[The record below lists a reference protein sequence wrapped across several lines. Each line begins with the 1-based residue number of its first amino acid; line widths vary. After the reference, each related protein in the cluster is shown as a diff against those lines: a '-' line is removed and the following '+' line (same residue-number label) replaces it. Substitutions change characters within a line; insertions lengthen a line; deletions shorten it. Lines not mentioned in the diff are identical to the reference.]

1 MPAPAFRPLI
11 AAALAAAVTFPAA
24 LPSAVAAASSAASPV
39 APATGSPAAMVS
51 TALVLSGADAPAGSA
66 PSPADS
72 SRILCSEPAR
82 PVALGSAQWNGWGRG
97 VDNTR
102 YQPEPAIRATDVP
115 KLALKWA
122 FAYSGVGASA
132 QPTIVDGRVFVASA
146 AGRVYSIDAR
156 SGCIYWTFDA
166 AAGVRTTITVAE
178 LATPRMPSPAKP
190 TRQKKGKHKMTNAH
204 LEMPSVPGAAF
215 FGDERGAIYAVD
227 AAKGTLLWKTS
238 VDAHP
243 SARIVASPTLYK
255 DRLYV
260 AVGSGEMDAAKEKT
274 YACCT
279 FRGSV
284 AALDIASGRILWKTF
299 MVSEEPRPLPAG
311 GGTQSPGQAP
321 AQAIAPSATQPPAA
335 AGVQQFG
342 PAGVPIV
349 AAPTVDV
356 SRGLLYVATGDSYNP
371 KAQPLADAIVALGLE
386 DGNIRWSKQL
396 AAPNGEASDF
406 QAPPVL
412 RALVNG
418 KLLAGQRSG
427 VVYGLDPD
435 RAGEIV
441 WQTQLSDGKS
451 LGAVGWGAA
460 ADHRYVYVPLSGLDA
475 DGSDLSGSL
484 AALDIMTGAKRWQTE
499 TPAPACAWSEE
510 ATVCS
515 HGVAQAVTVI
525 PGVAFSGSL
534 DGHLRA
540 YSTTGGRIL
549 WDYDTAKDF
558 VTVNH
563 LQGSGGS
570 LDAGG
575 AAIVNGVVFVNSGG
589 GGRGRPGNVLLAFS
603 VDGK

>member
-1 MPAPAFRPLI
+1 MPASAFRPLM

-24 LPSAVAAASSAASPV
+24 LPPAAALA
-39 APATGSPAAMVS
+39 
-51 TALVLSGADAPAGSA
+51 LSGADAPAGA
-66 PSPADS
+66 AADS
-72 SRILCSEPAR
+72 SRILCDEPAR

-97 VDNTR
+97 IDNTR

-122 FAYSGVGASA
+122 FGYSGGGASA

-166 AAGVRTTITVAE
+166 AAGVRSTITVAE

-204 LEMPSVPGAAF
+204 LEMPSVPGAVF

-227 AAKGTLLWKTS
+227 AAKGALLWKTS

-255 DRLYV
+255 DKLYV
-260 AVGSGEMDAAKEKT
+260 AVGSSEADAAKEKT

-284 AALDIASGRILWKTF
+284 AALDIASGRILWKTL
-299 MVSEEPRPLPAG
+299 MVSEEPRPVPAG
-311 GGTQSPGQAP
+311 TGTSSLGQAGAQAGGPSGTQAIGPSGMQPSPA
-321 AQAIAPSATQPPAA
+321 S
-335 AGVQQFG
+335 GVQQFG
-342 PAGVPIV
+342 PAGAPIV
-349 AAPTVDV
+349 SAPTVDV
-356 SRGLLYVATGDSYNP
+356 GRGLLYVATGDSYNP
-371 KAQPLADAIVALGLE
+371 KAQALADAIVALGLE
-386 DGNIRWSKQL
+386 DGSIRWSKQL
-396 AAPNGEASDF
+396 TAPDGEASDF
-406 QAPPVL
+406 QSSPVL

-427 VVYGLDPD
+427 TVYGLDPD

-441 WQTQLSDGKS
+441 WETRLSDGKS
-451 LGAVGWGAA
+451 LGAVGWGTA
-460 ADHRYVYVPLSGLDA
+460 ADHRNLYVPLSGLDI
-475 DGSDLSGSL
+475 DGSNLSGSL
-484 AALDIMTGAKRWQTE
+484 AALDIRTGAKRWQTE
-499 TPAPACAWSEE
+499 SPTPACAWNEE
-510 ATVCS
+510 AAPCS

-525 PGVAFSGSL
+525 PGAAFAGSL

-540 YSTTGGRIL
+540 YSTTGGQIL

-563 LQGSGGS
+563 VQGSGGS